1 MAWELRHSVIANVAR
16 DVAWAWWTTV
26 DNWRRHEGDAVES
39 ITLDGP
45 FETGARGETRMP
57 GQSPRSWLLAE
68 VEAPARAVI
77 EMELGDATLRIVWT
91 FDDLGDGRTKLTQQ
105 MKLDGPSADHY
116 AADLEA
122 GFAPNIGPGME
133 KIALGMAEGRA
144 VAE

>member
-1 MAWELRHSVIANVAR
+1 MWELSHSVEADVAQ

-57 GQSPRSWLLAE
+57 GQPARTWRLAE

-77 EMELGDATLRIVWT
+77 EMTLGDATLRIVWT
-91 FDDLGDGRTKLTQQ
+91 FDDLGDGRTRLTQR
-105 MKLDGPSADHY
+105 MTLDGPTAEQHV
-116 AADLEA
+116 ADLEA

-133 KIALGMAEGRA
+133 KIARAMAGERP
-144 VAE
+144 